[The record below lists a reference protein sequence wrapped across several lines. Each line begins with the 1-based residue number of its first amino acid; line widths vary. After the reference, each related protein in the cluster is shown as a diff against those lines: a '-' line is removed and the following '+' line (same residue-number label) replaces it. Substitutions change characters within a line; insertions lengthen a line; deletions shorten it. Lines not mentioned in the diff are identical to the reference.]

1 MKKFKHVDLIVK
13 EGEKI
18 VLYIPDVG
26 NLRKKSNPY
35 PRKHMSINFDDIDF
49 ERGINQ

>member
-18 VLYIPDVG
+18 VLCIPDVG
-26 NLRKKSNPY
+26 NLRKKSNSF
-35 PRKHMSINFDDIDF
+35 PREYAPFDFDDIDF
-49 ERGINQ
+49 ARGVNK